1 MKQRIITGACL
12 TIVVGLFI
20 YFSKIPYV
28 LNIFVLVLSI
38 LGTYEIYKATK
49 TENKKVCLFSSLIA
63 DILISFLKIPYYDIV
78 TSVLFVAL
86 ILLFIPLMTHFEEI
100 SSDKMTP
107 WKVFVF
113 TVALPLSFKT
123 FVEIR
128 SVKNGI
134 YYVILVLITTA
145 FTDIFAQLTGM
156 AFGKHKMCKKL
167 SPNKTVEGSVGG
179 ILTTLVLILVLTA
192 LFSKYKNIQVNFGLL
207 CLYCV
212 LVSVI
217 GQFGDLSMSVIKR
230 ICGIKDYGKLLP
242 GHGGILDRFDSMLF
256 TAPFTL
262 IFYNISEN
270 SGGLFPMVL

>member
-12 TIVVGLFI
+12 TIVVGLFV

-28 LNIFVLVLSI
+28 LNTFVLILSVF
-38 LGTYEIYKATK
+38 GTYEIYKATK
-49 TENKKVCLFSSLIA
+49 TDNKKVWLFSSFIA
-63 DILISFLKIPYYDIV
+63 DILISFLKTPYYDIV
-78 TSVLFVAL
+78 TSVLFAAL

-100 SSDKMTP
+100 SSDKITP

-156 AFGKHKMCKKL
+156 AFGKHKMCRKL

-179 ILTTLVLILVLTA
+179 ILTTLVLILVLTT

-262 IFYNISEN
+262 IFYNIFES

>member
-12 TIVVGLFI
+12 TIVVGLFV

-28 LNIFVLVLSI
+28 LNTFVLILSI
-38 LGTYEIYKATK
+38 FGTYEIYKATK
-49 TENKKVCLFSSLIA
+49 TENKKVWLFSSFIA

-78 TSVLFVAL
+78 SSVLFVAL

-100 SSDKMTP
+100 SSDKIAP

-113 TVALPLSFKT
+113 TVALPLFFKT

-128 SVKNGI
+128 SVENGI

-179 ILTTLVLILVLTA
+179 ILTTLVLILALAA

-262 IFYNISEN
+262 IFYNIFES

>member
-1 MKQRIITGACL
+1 MIPHETENHNGCL
-12 TIVVGLFI
+12 SYNSRRAFRLLFEN
-20 YFSKIPYV
+20 SLCHV
-28 LNIFVLVLSI
+28 LILSI
-38 LGTYEIYKATK
+38 FGTYENYKATK
-49 TENKKVCLFSSLIA
+49 TDNKKVWFFSSFIA
-63 DILISFLKIPYYDIV
+63 DILIFFLKIPYYDIV
-78 TSVLFVAL
+78 TSVLFVTL
-86 ILLFIPLMTHFEEI
+86 FLLFIPLMTHFEEI
-100 SSDKMTP
+100 SSDKITP
-107 WKVFVF
+107 WKVFIF

-128 SVKNGI
+128 SVRNGI
-134 YYVILVLITTA
+134 YCVILVLITTA

-156 AFGKHKMCKKL
+156 AFGKHKMYRKL

-179 ILTTLVLILVLTA
+179 ILTPLVLILVLTA
-192 LFSKYKNIQVNFGLL
+192 LFSKYKNIQINFGLL

-212 LVSVI
+212 SASVI

-262 IFYNISEN
+262 IFYNISES

>member
-12 TIVVGLFI
+12 TIVVGLFV
-20 YFSKIPYV
+20 YFSKFPYV
-28 LNIFVLVLSI
+28 LNTFVFILSI
-38 LGTYEIYKATK
+38 FGTYEIYKATK
-49 TENKKVCLFSSLIA
+49 TDNKKVWLFSSFIA
-63 DILISFLKIPYYDIV
+63 DILISFLKIPYYNIV
-78 TSVLFVAL
+78 TSVLFAAL
-86 ILLFIPLMTHFEEI
+86 ILLFVPLMTHFEEI
-100 SSDKMTP
+100 SSDKITP

-156 AFGKHKMCKKL
+156 AFGKHKMCRKL

-192 LFSKYKNIQVNFGLL
+192 PFSKYKNIQVNFGLL

-262 IFYNISEN
+262 IFYNIFKI